1 MLDSASE
8 ILRLQAAGETS
19 AVEIAKEA
27 LDHIEASQSTIN
39 AFTHVDRERA
49 IAAAEAV
56 DAKRKAGHEMGPLAG
71 VPVAVKDVLC
81 TKDMP
86 TTCSSNMLR
95 NFRPPYDATVVSKLR
110 KADAVII
117 GKTNMDEFAMGAS
130 TETSAFGVTR
140 NPWNTDCTP
149 GGSSGGATACVA
161 DCSVPLSLGTDTG
174 GSIRQPAA
182 FCGVTGLKP
191 TYGRVSRY
199 GLVAFASSLDQVGP
213 IAWSVDDVALLLQA
227 IAGYEPLDSTSLDRE
242 VPDYQAVLQSQD
254 LRGLKVGVLRDA
266 LDTDGIEDSVRK
278 AVIDSI
284 AVFESA
290 GAEIVDLNLPYSEY
304 WVPTYY
310 VIAPSEA
317 SSNLSRFDGAH
328 YGHRAEQLTPE
339 ILQPKKSPTDED
351 KSIGPLA
358 TAYCRSRGEGF
369 GAEVKRR
376 IMVGAYA
383 LSEGYSEQY
392 YNKALKARRLIKGDY
407 DAAFTQC
414 DLLLGPVAP
423 TPAFRLGD
431 KIDDPI
437 QMYLCDLFTV
447 GANLAGVPA
456 ISLPAGLDSNGLPVA
471 IQLQAPALEESRLL
485 FAGAAFQSATEHHKL
500 RPTLGTS

>member
-1 MLDSASE
+1 MLDSALE
-8 ILRLQAAGETS
+8 ILRMQANGEAS
-19 AVEIAKEA
+19 AVEIAEQA
-27 LDHIEASQSTIN
+27 IDRIEASQTSIN
-39 AFTHVDRERA
+39 AFTHVDRELA
-49 IAAAEAV
+49 LVAAAAV

-71 VPVAVKDVLC
+71 IPVAVKDVLC

-95 NFRPPYDATVVSKLR
+95 EFRPPYDATVVGKLR
-110 KADAVII
+110 KADAVIV

-140 NPWNTDCTP
+140 NPWDTSRTP
-149 GGSSGGATACVA
+149 GGSSGGAAACVA
-161 DCSVPLSLGTDTG
+161 AGTVPLSLGSDTG
-174 GSIRQPAA
+174 GSIRQPAG

-213 IAWSVDDVALLLQA
+213 MAWSVEDVALLLQA
-227 IAGYEPLDSTSLDRE
+227 IAGYEPRDSTSLDRE
-242 VPDYQAVLQSQD
+242 VPDYSAVLQSTD
-254 LRGLKVGVLRDA
+254 LRGMKIGVLRDA
-266 LDTDGIEDSVRK
+266 LEAEGMDDAIRK

-284 AVFESA
+284 DIFEAA
-290 GAEIVDLNLPYSEY
+290 GAEIVDVNLPHSSY

-317 SSNLSRFDGAH
+317 SSNLSRYDGAH
-328 YGHRAEQLTPE
+328 YGHRTGQLDAGKAEEL
-339 ILQPKKSPTDED
+339 
-351 KSIGPLA
+351 GPLVA
-358 TAYCRSRGEGF
+358 TYCRSRAEGF

-376 IMVGAYA
+376 IMVGTYA
-383 LSEGYSEQY
+383 LSEGYADQY
-392 YNKALKARRLIKGDY
+392 YNQALKARRLIKGDY
-407 DAAFTQC
+407 DAAFTQA
-414 DLLLGPVAP
+414 DLLLGPVSP
-423 TPAFRLGD
+423 STAFTLGE

-456 ISLPAGLDSNGLPVA
+456 ISLPAGLSEQGLPIG
-471 IQLQAPALEESRLL
+471 IQLQAPVLEESRLL
-485 FAGAAFQSATEHHKL
+485 FAGSAYQAATDFHKL
-500 RPTLGTS
+500 RPTLKLS